1 MVEVDEEG
9 EMKKNSCFV
18 AATVVLLLCAAF
30 TVEYV
35 RAQEGSPLR
44 GLRVKVH
51 YTGSGTVDEK
61 HKIVVFLFDSPDF
74 GRKEVMAFAVMS
86 TSSKDG
92 TVTFHDVA
100 KSPAYIG
107 TVYDPNAGYADR
119 QGPPPPG
126 SSLGMYSKTPGQAAP
141 VKVEAGKTIDVELT
155 FDDSVKLK

>member
-1 MVEVDEEG
+1 MR
-9 EMKKNSCFV
+9 NRCFRI
-18 AATVVLLLCAAF
+18 AAAVVILLCAAF
-30 TVEYV
+30 TLQYGK
-35 RAQEGSPLR
+35 AQEGSPLR

-51 YTGSGTVDEK
+51 YRGSGTVDEK

-74 GRKEVMAFAVMS
+74 GRSNVMAFAVMS

-92 TVTFHDVA
+92 TVTFQDVA

-107 TVYDPNAGYADR
+107 TVYEPSGSYAER

-126 SSLGMYSKTPGQAAP
+126 SSLGMYSKTPGQPAP

-155 FDDSVKLK
+155 FDDSVKMK

>member
-1 MVEVDEEG
+1 ML
-9 EMKKNSCFV
+9 KKSLFA
-18 AATVVLLLCAAF
+18 AATAVLLLSAAF
-30 TVEYV
+30 TLQYA

-74 GRKEVMAFAVMS
+74 GRRAVMAFAVMS
-86 TSSKDG
+86 TASKDG
-92 TVTFHDVA
+92 TVTFNDVT

-107 TVYDPNAGYADR
+107 TVYDPNPGYADR

-141 VKVEAGKTIDVELT
+141 VKVEAGKTIDVELS
-155 FDDSVKLK
+155 FDDSVKMK

>member
-1 MVEVDEEG
+1 MKEG
-9 EMKKNSCFV
+9 EMMKRTFCA
-18 AATVVLLLCAAF
+18 AATVVVLLFAAF
-30 TVEYV
+30 TLEFA

-51 YTGSGTVDEK
+51 YKGSGTVDEK

-74 GRKEVMAFAVMS
+74 GRSNVMAFAVMS

-100 KSPAYIG
+100 KSPAYVG
-107 TVYDPNAGYADR
+107 TVYEPSGSYAER

-126 SSLGMYSKTPGQAAP
+126 SSLGMYSKTPGQPAP

-155 FDDSVKLK
+155 FDDSVKMK

>member
-1 MVEVDEEG
+1 MS
-9 EMKKNSCFV
+9 KK
-18 AATVVLLLCAAF
+18 TLCAAAVVAVLLF
-30 TVEYV
+30 MAFSLPYA

-51 YTGSGTVDEK
+51 YTGAGTVDEK

-74 GRKEVMAFAVMS
+74 GRRAVMAFAVMS
-86 TSSKDG
+86 TASKDG
-92 TVTFHDVA
+92 TVTFNDVV

-107 TVYDPNAGYADR
+107 TVYDPNPGYADR

-126 SSLGMYSKTPGQAAP
+126 SSLGMYSKTPGTPAP

-155 FDDSVKLK
+155 FDDSVKMK

>member
-1 MVEVDEEG
+1 MR
-9 EMKKNSCFV
+9 NRCFRI
-18 AATVVLLLCAAF
+18 AAAVVILLCAAF
-30 TVEYV
+30 TLQYGK
-35 RAQEGSPLR
+35 AQEGSPLR

-51 YTGSGTVDEK
+51 YRGSGTVDEK

-74 GRKEVMAFAVMS
+74 GRSNVMAFAVMS

-107 TVYDPNAGYADR
+107 TVYEPSGSYAER

-126 SSLGMYSKTPGQAAP
+126 SSLGMYSKTPGQPAP

-155 FDDSVKLK
+155 FDDSVKMK

>member
-1 MVEVDEEG
+1 MT
-9 EMKKNSCFV
+9 KKRLS
-18 AATVVLLLCAAF
+18 AAITVVLLLLCAAVTPEF
-30 TVEYV
+30 V

-51 YTGSGTVDEK
+51 YRGSGIVDDK

-74 GRKEVMAFAVMS
+74 GRKAVMAFAVMS
-86 TSSKDG
+86 TDSKDG

-100 KSPAYIG
+100 KSPAYVG
-107 TVYDPNAGYADR
+107 TVYEPSGSYAER

-126 SSLGMYSKTPGQAAP
+126 SSLGMYSKTPGQPAP

-155 FDDSVKLK
+155 FDDSVKMK